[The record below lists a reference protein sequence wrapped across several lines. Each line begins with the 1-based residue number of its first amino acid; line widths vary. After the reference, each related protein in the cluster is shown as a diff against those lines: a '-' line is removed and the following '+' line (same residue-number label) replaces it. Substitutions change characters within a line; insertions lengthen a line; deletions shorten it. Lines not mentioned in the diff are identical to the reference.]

1 MARTIKA
8 QANSV
13 YGFPQPIQ
21 AFDLI
26 PETFERAPTTSDI
39 GFSLGQQWYDS
50 VGQINY
56 ILTSVAA
63 GSATWVATVAA
74 VGPVDTIQGSSG
86 GALSPAAGNI
96 IIAAGTNIASTAGA
110 GHTITVNGSST
121 PTFTKVTLGTGAA
134 GITGTA
140 TLSGGTITVSTT
152 GVTAASKIQLTVNTP
167 DVIANL
173 GFLSAPTASII
184 AATSFVINSSN
195 AADGSTVNWLIIN

>member
-96 IIAAGTNIASTAGA
+96 IIAAGANIASTAGA
-110 GHTITVNGSST
+110 G
-121 PTFTKVTLGTGAA
+121 
-134 GITGTA
+134 
-140 TLSGGTITVSTT
+140 
-152 GVTAASKIQLTVNTP
+152 IQLRLMV
-167 DVIANL
+167 L
-173 GFLSAPTASII
+173 RLLHSQK
-184 AATSFVINSSN
+184 
-195 AADGSTVNWLIIN
+195 

>member
-96 IIAAGTNIASTAGA
+96 IIAAGANIASTAGA